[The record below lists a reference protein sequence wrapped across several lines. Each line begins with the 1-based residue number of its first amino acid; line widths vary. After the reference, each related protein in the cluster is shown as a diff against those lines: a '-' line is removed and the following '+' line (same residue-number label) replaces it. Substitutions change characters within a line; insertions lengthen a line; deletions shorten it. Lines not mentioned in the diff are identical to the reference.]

1 MERLKIII
9 ILNYVVGKKK
19 FSLVM
24 SIDIEQPK
32 FQLEFKRT
40 IILHPKNGKR
50 KLNK

>member
-9 ILNYVVGKKK
+9 ILNYVVGRDF

-32 FQLEFKRT
+32 FQLEFERT
-40 IILHPKNGKR
+40 IILHPKKKK